1 MIFTGIDGEKSY
13 SVEYSRLKRK
23 WRPATE
29 DDVLKLLSSYSLSPE
44 SVYRSESGVEVKL
57 KEVRWSLIPD
67 LVRDLERRF
76 ELVSLSAVDN
86 TGKGVF
92 ELRFV
97 VR

>member
-1 MIFTGIDGEKSY
+1 MEAGNGGRCPEAPL
-13 SVEYSRLKRK
+13 E
-23 WRPATE
+23 
-29 DDVLKLLSSYSLSPE
+29 LLSVAGEL
-44 SVYRSESGVEVKL
+44 YRSESGVEVKL